1 MRPPPQIHKLEDL
14 VGTTTRFVKAGTVT
28 ADDDDYKVQQDLEKK
43 ALENLRQAVE
53 SIEILDADGSLQKAR
68 AAATTG

>member
-68 AAATTG
+68 AAAKTG